1 MPAGPTQTRRSEAA
15 GAALDRPLYTISV
28 AAEILGTHPRTLMMY
43 ENLGVLAPHRTPSNR
58 RRYSQR
64 NLLTVQAIRQLTR
77 GHGLNISAARY
88 VILLLQLVDASR
100 IPRPAYLSE
109 VSVDHV
115 RI

>member
-1 MPAGPTQTRRSEAA
+1 VAAGATQTRRSEAA
-15 GAALDRPLYTISV
+15 GAALDKPLYTISV

-43 ENLGVLAPHRTPSNR
+43 ESLGVLTPYRTPSNR

-88 VILLLQLVDASR
+88 VIRLLQVLDASR
-100 IPRPAYLSE
+100 IPRPSSLE
-109 VSVDHV
+109 DVTVVHV